1 MTLTSGNSALVEGM
15 TIDDLATA
23 SQQEFQVLRGEIA
36 GVKQTQETIL
46 RAVEKINVRLSS
58 YSSRWSD
65 DFARLHEW
73 LTKLDGRVKVLEK
86 SKSE

>member
-1 MTLTSGNSALVEGM
+1 M

-23 SQQEFQVLRGEIA
+23 SQQEFQALRGELAEI
-36 GVKQTQETIL
+36 KQTQETIL
-46 RAVEKINVRLSS
+46 HAVEKVDLHLSS

-73 LTKLDGRVKVLEK
+73 LTELDGRVKLLEK
-86 SKSE
+86 SQSEYSVSTPK